1 MVSTLKV
8 NKIQI
13 PNSDSDIISLDA
25 TTGNITIPKP
35 VSFSGTVTGTA
46 MVKLLDVTI
55 SSTVAE
61 YDISSTYIN
70 STYDTYK
77 LVFHLLNATDNVD
90 LYMYVF
96 VGGTRQTGSIYAS
109 EVNPTDGGSVFNNN
123 GTTYWRVNRY
133 GIGNASG
140 EGYGGVIY
148 LRNVNSTTLPC
159 MFEGITGGF
168 GTAADHQGASTTG
181 ALKPANSAD
190 VVNGLRLAFSG
201 GNVASGKIKLYGIS

>member
-1 MVSTLKV
+1 MASILKV
-8 NKIQI
+8 
-13 PNSDSDIISLDA
+13 DSIRGSGQNTDSISFDGS
-25 TTGNITIPKP
+25 GNITFNK
-35 VSFSGTVTGTA
+35 TVTGDNNTV
-46 MVKLLDVTI
+46 VKLLDVTI

-123 GTTYWRVNRY
+123 STTYWRINRY

-140 EGYGGVIY
+140 EGYGATLY
-148 LRNVNSTTLPC
+148 LRNVNSTTIPC
-159 MFEGITGGF
+159 MFEGVSNGF
-168 GTAADHQGASTTG
+168 GTAADHQGASTSG
-181 ALKPANSAD
+181 SLLPANRAD

-201 GNVASGKIKLYGIS
+201 GNVASGNVKLYGIK